1 MNGQAPQ
8 HPKKEQ
14 QITAMPAPRP
24 PRENPFRRVVRH
36 FEGAIGAGLLV
47 ILPLLIT
54 IWVIQFL
61 FNLFDP
67 IFQELFLQYL
77 PGPRIPGLGL
87 LVMLALIYLA
97 GWFTTHG
104 LGQRMI
110 DYGHRA
116 LEFLP
121 VVKAIY
127 GPLRSAV
134 QLMGNAEDRP
144 YRGVVLVEF
153 PREGAKSIG
162 LITSQLGDFEGEEMV
177 AVYVPTTPVPSSGF
191 LIVVPSK
198 DVIPTDFSV
207 DDAMK
212 IIISGGILAGSIM
225 VDPVTR
231 QPTLREQDHD

>member
-1 MNGQAPQ
+1 MAVPQ
-8 HPKKEQ
+8 N
-14 QITAMPAPRP
+14 PRA
-24 PRENPFRRVVRH
+24 NLFRRGLRH
-36 FEGAIGAGLLV
+36 FESNLGAGLLV
-47 ILPLLIT
+47 ILPLIIT

-61 FNLFDP
+61 FGLFDP
-67 IFQELFLQYL
+67 IFRELFLEFL
-77 PGPRIPGLGL
+77 PGPYIPGTGL

-104 LGQRMI
+104 LGQRLI
-110 DYGHRA
+110 DYGHRS

-121 VVKAIY
+121 VIKAIY

-134 QLMGNAEDRP
+134 QLMGNAESRP

-153 PREGAKSIG
+153 PRAGAKSIG
-162 LITSQLGDFEGEEMV
+162 LITSQLGDDPDGEEMV

-191 LIVVPSK
+191 LIVVPAK
-198 DVIPTDFSV
+198 DVIPTDFTV

-225 VDPVTR
+225 GDPLGQQTATPER
-231 QPTLREQDHD
+231 DHD

>member
-1 MNGQAPQ
+1 MAAPQ
-8 HPKKEQ
+8 NSR
-14 QITAMPAPRP
+14 A
-24 PRENPFRRVVRH
+24 NLFRRGLRH
-36 FEGAIGAGLLV
+36 FESNLGAGLLV
-47 ILPLLIT
+47 ILPLIIT

-61 FNLFDP
+61 FGLFDP

-77 PGPRIPGLGL
+77 PGPHIPGAGL

-104 LGQRMI
+104 LGQRLI
-110 DYGHRA
+110 DYGHRS

-121 VVKAIY
+121 VIKAIY

-134 QLMGNAEDRP
+134 QLMGNAESRP

-153 PREGAKSIG
+153 PRAGAKSIG
-162 LITSQLGDFEGEEMV
+162 LITSQLGDLDGEEVV

-191 LIVVPSK
+191 LIVVPAK
-198 DVIPTDFSV
+198 EVIPTDFTV

-225 VDPVTR
+225 GDPITQ
-231 QPTLREQDHD
+231 QPTMPERDHD

>member
-1 MNGQAPQ
+1 MAAPPGQ
-8 HPKKEQ
+8 
-14 QITAMPAPRP
+14 PA
-24 PRENPFRRVVRH
+24 NLFRKVLRH
-36 FEGAIGAGLLV
+36 FESTIGAGLLV
-47 ILPLLIT
+47 ILPLIIT
-54 IWVIQFL
+54 IWVFQFL
-61 FNLFDP
+61 FGLFDP

-77 PGPRIPGLGL
+77 PGPHIPGLGILML
-87 LVMLALIYLA
+87 LGLIYIA

-104 LGQRMI
+104 LGLRLI
-110 DYGHRA
+110 NYGHQG
-116 LEFLP
+116 LEFVP
-121 VVKAIY
+121 GVRAIY
-127 GPLRSAV
+127 RPLRSAI

-153 PREGAKSIG
+153 PRAGAKSIG
-162 LITSQLGDFEGEEMV
+162 LITSQLGDQDGEEML

-225 VDPVTR
+225 GDPLTQ
-231 QPTLREQDHD
+231 QPTLQERDHD

>member
-1 MNGQAPQ
+1 MAAPQ
-8 HPKKEQ
+8 NSR
-14 QITAMPAPRP
+14 A
-24 PRENPFRRVVRH
+24 NLFRRGLRH
-36 FEGAIGAGLLV
+36 FEGNLGAGLLV
-47 ILPLLIT
+47 ILPLIIT

-61 FNLFDP
+61 FGLFDP

-77 PGPRIPGLGL
+77 PGPRIPGAGL

-104 LGQRMI
+104 LGQRLI
-110 DYGHRA
+110 DYGHRS

-121 VVKAIY
+121 VIKAIY

-134 QLMGNAEDRP
+134 QLMGNAESRP

-153 PREGAKSIG
+153 PRAGAKSIG
-162 LITSQLGDFEGEEMV
+162 LITSQLGDLDGEEVV

-191 LIVVPSK
+191 LIVVPAK
-198 DVIPTDFSV
+198 EVIPTDFTV

-225 VDPVTR
+225 GDPVTQ
-231 QPTLREQDHD
+231 QPTMPERDHD

>member
-1 MNGQAPQ
+1 MAAPQ
-8 HPKKEQ
+8 NSR
-14 QITAMPAPRP
+14 A
-24 PRENPFRRVVRH
+24 NLFRRGLRH
-36 FEGAIGAGLLV
+36 FEGNLGAGLLV
-47 ILPLLIT
+47 ILPLIIT

-61 FNLFDP
+61 FGLFDP

-77 PGPRIPGLGL
+77 PGPRIPGAGL

-104 LGQRMI
+104 LGQRLI
-110 DYGHRA
+110 DYGHRS

-121 VVKAIY
+121 VIKAIY

-134 QLMGNAEDRP
+134 QLMGNAESRP

-153 PREGAKSIG
+153 PRAGAKSIG
-162 LITSQLGDFEGEEMV
+162 LITSQLGDLDGEEVV

-191 LIVVPSK
+191 LIVVPAK
-198 DVIPTDFSV
+198 EVIPTDFTV

-225 VDPVTR
+225 GDPITQ
-231 QPTLREQDHD
+231 QPTMPERDHD

>member
-1 MNGQAPQ
+1 MAAPQ
-8 HPKKEQ
+8 NSR
-14 QITAMPAPRP
+14 A
-24 PRENPFRRVVRH
+24 NLFRRGLRH
-36 FEGAIGAGLLV
+36 FEGNLGAGLLV
-47 ILPLLIT
+47 ILPLIIT

-61 FNLFDP
+61 FGLFDP

-77 PGPRIPGLGL
+77 PGPRIPGAGL

-104 LGQRMI
+104 LGQRLI
-110 DYGHRA
+110 DYGHRS

-121 VVKAIY
+121 VIKAIY

-134 QLMGNAEDRP
+134 QLMGNAESRP

-153 PREGAKSIG
+153 PRAGAKSIG
-162 LITSQLGDFEGEEMV
+162 LITSQLGNLDGEEVV

-191 LIVVPSK
+191 LIVVPAK
-198 DVIPTDFSV
+198 EVIPTDFTV

-225 VDPVTR
+225 GDPITQ
-231 QPTLREQDHD
+231 QPTMPERDHD

>member
-1 MNGQAPQ
+1 MSGLTRRNLV
-8 HPKKEQ
+8 KEQ
-14 QITAMPAPRP
+14 QGIDMAAPRG

-36 FEGAIGAGLLV
+36 FESSIGAGLLV
-47 ILPLLIT
+47 ILPLIIT

-61 FNLFDP
+61 FDLFDP

-77 PGPRIPGLGL
+77 PGPRIPGLGV

-104 LGQRMI
+104 LGQRLI
-110 DYGHRA
+110 NYGHRG

-134 QLMGNAEDRP
+134 QLMGSAEDRP

-153 PREGAKSIG
+153 PRAGAKSIG
-162 LITSQLGDFEGEEMV
+162 LITSQLGDLEGEEMV

-191 LIVVPSK
+191 LIVVPAK
-198 DVIPTDFSV
+198 DVISTDFSV

-225 VDPVTR
+225 GDPVTR
-231 QPTLREQDHD
+231 QPPLREQDHD